1 MICFTRIPLK
11 DFIKKHNPQEPKKE
25 TIENFEKEINNLLEN
40 APKQDDEEFQKNEIN
55 KFLKNTYGYDCNTY
69 KKVDSAIYVDGEVR
83 VLIEVK
89 ALNNRN
95 EFPKNRENP
104 ISKAFCQMVL
114 YFLEEIEKE
123 KNNSL
128 KHTIICNA
136 HEFFLF
142 DCKDLLFLKEDKR
155 IKDFYKKCAKKE
167 GTDSSKPKFYKDLEQ
182 YLQEDFQGELRYT
195 HFNLSNYD
203 PKELPLIY
211 QVLSQEVLLKQRKTL
226 DANTLNKDFY
236 EELLYILGLEE
247 QNDKGKILI
256 KPSRTQNSLSAA
268 LKKKYENLDDEEV
281 MALLIAWNNR
291 ILFLRLLE
299 SLLIS
304 FKHFEKPFLTTE
316 NFKDFN
322 ALNTLFFE
330 VLAKKNSER
339 SLNKEDKILEK
350 IPYLNSSLFDQT
362 PLELKGHEI
371 RLLENKKLELYQN
384 SVLKK
389 HENYQEKKELP
400 LLKYLFEFLR
410 LYKFTT
416 TPKDIKDNTD
426 TSESRLINPS
436 VLGLVFEKLN
446 GYKEGS
452 FYTPSFITSYMC
464 KESITPIVLD
474 KFNAIYQWDCEN
486 LKALREKIDR
496 NFSNEKAKE
505 YLNTLLTLRICD
517 PAVGSGHFLVSAL
530 NEMVLIAYEL
540 GLIASLY
547 RHELRLENDEII
559 IHHAQTGE
567 IFNYKKPHSENDPH
581 HQIQKELFELKK
593 DIIEN
598 CLFGVDINPNSCEI
612 TKLRLWIELLKYS
625 YYIFE
630 KGKNTNNLE
639 TLPNIDI
646 NIKCANSLV
655 SRFALKDKAL
665 LKTEK
670 NKNLEYYIAEY
681 KELVKIYKDPKIL
694 ESLTRPIKDS
704 NAVRKYAKER
714 LYQELAQNP
723 NKDFKKALNDR
734 IEKIK
739 EAFKL
744 TLEPPQK
751 ELKFKKFLKEHL
763 ELYGKSI
770 LEEANDNGLELEAL
784 ALEKKMAHEGLF
796 HDYTPYP
803 KLDKTDKVVG
813 LEHFNRYVLTS
824 YKDLQDENERYANA
838 LEWRF
843 EFPEVLNDEGDFL
856 GFDCI
861 IGNPPYIRQEHI
873 KDLKP
878 LLQKQYQDF
887 YNSTA
892 DIYTYFFA
900 LAYHLLKEKGFNA
913 FITSNKYARAKYGA
927 KLRELL
933 LKKTTLVSYME
944 LNALKVFESAAVDT
958 SIMSFIKQ
966 TPPKESDFEYYEP
979 TPNDKDDLKSTPH
992 LPMKQNALSTE
1003 SFIFANATLLD
1014 LRDKIESVGTPLKD
1028 WDIQINYGIKTG
1040 ANEAF
1045 IIPTEKREEI
1055 LKNCD
1060 DAQKDERGMSER
1072 ERTKELI
1079 KPILRGKDIKRYS
1092 YEWADLWVIIAKF
1105 GSHEFLEVEYPT
1117 IYNHLLQYKDQLEQ
1131 RGQCRYS
1138 RGPQN
1143 SNKPYPGQHHW
1154 LELDNNPKDSY
1165 LQDFEKEKIVYGEI
1179 VQEPRFY
1186 LDNGE
1191 CELGV
1196 FYAEATSFILTGEHL
1211 RYLLGMLHSKLITFA
1226 FKTFYAGGG
1235 LGESGYRYKK
1245 AFIERLPIPQ
1255 ITEKNQE
1262 LADKITD
1269 GAKQILALKAKDPKA
1284 NTQGLEKEIDALV
1297 YQLYH
1302 LTDEEIKTIENGQ

>member
-1 MICFTRIPLK
+1 MMSFTRILLK
-11 DFIKKHNPQEPKKE
+11 DFIKKYNPPTPTKE
-25 TIENFEKEINNLLEN
+25 TIEKFEKEINSLLEN
-40 APKQDDEEFQKNEIN
+40 APRQDDEEFQKNEIN
-55 KFLKNTYGYDCNTY
+55 SFLKNAYGYRCNTH
-69 KKVDSAIYVDGEVR
+69 KKVDSAIYVDEEVQ

-89 ALNNRN
+89 ALDKKT

-104 ISKAFCQMVL
+104 LSKAFCQMVL
-114 YFLEEIEKE
+114 YFLEEREKE

-142 DCKDLLFLKEDKR
+142 DCKDLLFLNEDKR
-155 IKDFYKKCAKKE
+155 IKKFYKNYAQKE
-167 GTDSSKPKFYKDLEQ
+167 GTDSSKPRFYEDLEQ
-182 YLQEDFQGELRYT
+182 YLQKDFQGELRYT
-195 HFNLSNYD
+195 YFNLND
-203 PKELPLIY
+203 DFKELPLIY
-211 QVLSQEVLLKQRKTL
+211 QVLSQEVLLKQKKTL

-247 QNDKGKILI
+247 KNEKGKTLI
-256 KPSRTQNSLSAA
+256 KPSRTQNSLSDA
-268 LKKKYENLDDEEV
+268 LKKQYKDLDDEEV

-304 FKHFEKPFLTTE
+304 FNHFEKPFLTTE
-316 NFKDFN
+316 NFEDFN
-322 ALNTLFFE
+322 DLNTLFFE

-362 PLELKGHEI
+362 LLESEGHEI
-371 RLLENKKLELYQN
+371 KLLENKKLELYQN
-384 SVLKK
+384 SVIKK
-389 HENYQEKKELP
+389 HEEYQEQKDLP

-410 LYKFTT
+410 VYDFTT
-416 TPKDIKDNTD
+416 TPKDIKDNQNN
-426 TSESRLINPS
+426 SESRLINPS

-474 KFNAIYQWDCEN
+474 KFNQTYNIECEN
-486 LKALREKIDR
+486 LTELKNYFKDNYSYKEDKR
-496 NFSNEKAKE
+496 KE

-530 NEMVLIAYEL
+530 NEMVLIAYKL

-547 RHELRLENDEII
+547 RHELKLENDEII
-559 IHHAQTGE
+559 IHTPKNE
-567 IFNYKKPHSENDPH
+567 VFTYTIPHSENDPH

-593 DIIEN
+593 SIIEN

-630 KGKNTNNLE
+630 EGKNTNNLE

-646 NIKCANSLV
+646 NIKCANSLI
-655 SRFALKDKAL
+655 SRFNLNDDLKKIPNI
-665 LKTEK
+665 KK
-670 NKNLEYYIAEY
+670 KIQGY
-681 KELVKIYKDPKIL
+681 KDLVAQYKDPNPLYPLNKQDLINKIQDL
-694 ESLTRPIKDS
+694 KNTFSLTLKDPKTK
-704 NAVRKYAKER
+704 A
-714 LYQELAQNP
+714 ELE
-723 NKDFKKALNDR
+723 KA
-734 IEKIK
+734 IEKHITNYNDFALDDK
-739 EAFKL
+739 SLLTGLNYFIPSLFGTPKLSPKEEEEAFAS
-744 TLEPPQK
+744 
-751 ELKFKKFLKEHL
+751 
-763 ELYGKSI
+763 YGRI
-770 LEEANDNGLELEAL
+770 RAL
-784 ALEKKMAHEGLF
+784 RK
-796 HDYTPYP
+796 
-803 KLDKTDKVVG
+803 KLDDALSG
-813 LEHFNRYVLTS
+813 GEYH
-824 YKDLQDENERYANA
+824 NA
-838 LEWRF
+838 FEWRF
-843 EFPEVLNDEGDFL
+843 EFPEVLDDEGNFL

-887 YNSTA
+887 YNSSS

-900 LAYHLLKEKGFNA
+900 LAFNLLKEKGFNA

-944 LNALKVFESAAVDT
+944 LNALKVFESATVDT
-958 SIMSFIKQ
+958 SIIHFIKQ
-966 TPPKESDFEYYEP
+966 PPLKESVFKYYEP
-979 TPNDKDDLKSTPH
+979 TENDKENLKSTPS
-992 LPMKQNALSTE
+992 LLMKQNALQTE
-1003 SFIFANATLLD
+1003 SFIFANTTLLD
-1014 LRDKIESVGTPLKD
+1014 LRDKMENIGTPLKD
-1028 WDIQINYGIKTG
+1028 WGIQIYRGILTG
-1040 ANEAF
+1040 CNEAF
-1045 IIPTEKREEI
+1045 IIPTEKRDEI

-1092 YEWADLWVIIAKF
+1092 YEWADLWVINTHNGYTSAPKSKIPPIDIEKYPAIKAHLD
-1105 GSHEFLEVEYPT
+1105 SHHDAITTRSDQGDTPYNLRNCAYLE
-1117 IYNHLLQYKDQLEQ
+1117 
-1131 RGQCRYS
+1131 
-1138 RGPQN
+1138 
-1143 SNKPYPGQHHW
+1143 
-1154 LELDNNPKDSY
+1154 
-1165 LQDFEKEKIVYGEI
+1165 DFEKEKIVYGEI

-1191 CELGV
+1191 CELGG

-1255 ITEKNQE
+1255 ITPKNQE
-1262 LADKITD
+1262 LAHKITD
-1269 GAKQILALKAKDPKA
+1269 CVEQILQAKAKDPKA
-1284 NTQGLEKEIDALV
+1284 NTQELEKEIDALV
-1297 YQLYH
+1297 YQLYN
-1302 LTDEEIKTIENGQ
+1302 LTDEEIKTIEDGQ

>member
-55 KFLKNTYGYDCNTY
+55 KFLKNAYGYDCNTK
-69 KKVDSAIYVDGEVR
+69 KKVDSAIYVDGEVQ

-89 ALNNRN
+89 ALNKKT
-95 EFPKNRENP
+95 EFPKDKENLL
-104 ISKAFCQMVL
+104 SKAFCQMVF
-114 YFLEEIEKE
+114 YFLEEREKE

-142 DCKDLLFLKEDKR
+142 DCKDLLFLNEDKR
-155 IKDFYKKCAKKE
+155 IKKFYKNYAKKE

-182 YLQEDFQGELRYT
+182 YLKEDFQGKLRYT
-195 HFNLSNYD
+195 YFNLND
-203 PKELPLIY
+203 DFKELPLIY
-211 QVLSQEVLLKQRKTL
+211 QVLSQEVLLKQKKTL

-256 KPSRTQNSLSAA
+256 KPSRTENSLSDA
-268 LKKKYENLDDEEV
+268 LKKKYKNLNDEEV

-304 FKHFEKPFLTTE
+304 FKHFENENHFLTTE
-316 NFKDFN
+316 NFNDFN

-330 VLAKKNSER
+330 VLAKKNNERLSEI
-339 SLNKEDKILEK
+339 KEDKILEK
-350 IPYLNSSLFDQT
+350 IPYLNSSLFDKT

-371 RLLENKKLELYQN
+371 KLLDNKKLEIYKN

-389 HENYQEKKELP
+389 HKEDYQKEKALP
-400 LLKYLFEFLR
+400 LLKYLFTFLR
-410 LYKFTT
+410 VYDFTT
-416 TPKDIKDNTD
+416 TPKDIKDNQNK
-426 TSESRLINPS
+426 SESRLINPS

-496 NFSNEKAKE
+496 NFSNEKTKE
-505 YLNTLLTLRICD
+505 YLNTLLTLRVCD

-530 NEMVLIAYEL
+530 NEMVWIAYKL

-559 IHHAQTGE
+559 IHTPE
-567 IFNYKKPHSENDPH
+567 DKVFKYTIPHSENDPH
-581 HQIQKELFELKK
+581 HHIQKELFELKK

-630 KGKNTNNLE
+630 EGKNTNALE

-646 NIKCANSLV
+646 NIKCANSLI

-843 EFPEVLNDEGDFL
+843 EFPEVLDDEGNFL

-861 IGNPPYIRQEHI
+861 IGNPPYI
-873 KDLKP
+873 D
-878 LLQKQYQDF
+878 
-887 YNSTA
+887 
-892 DIYTYFFA
+892 
-900 LAYHLLKEKGFNA
+900 
-913 FITSNKYARAKYGA
+913 
-927 KLRELL
+927 
-933 LKKTTLVSYME
+933 
-944 LNALKVFESAAVDT
+944 
-958 SIMSFIKQ
+958 
-966 TPPKESDFEYYEP
+966 
-979 TPNDKDDLKSTPH
+979 
-992 LPMKQNALSTE
+992 
-1003 SFIFANATLLD
+1003 
-1014 LRDKIESVGTPLKD
+1014 
-1028 WDIQINYGIKTG
+1028 
-1040 ANEAF
+1040 
-1045 IIPTEKREEI
+1045 
-1055 LKNCD
+1055 
-1060 DAQKDERGMSER
+1060 
-1072 ERTKELI
+1072 
-1079 KPILRGKDIKRYS
+1079 
-1092 YEWADLWVIIAKF
+1092 
-1105 GSHEFLEVEYPT
+1105 
-1117 IYNHLLQYKDQLEQ
+1117 
-1131 RGQCRYS
+1131 
-1138 RGPQN
+1138 
-1143 SNKPYPGQHHW
+1143 
-1154 LELDNNPKDSY
+1154 
-1165 LQDFEKEKIVYGEI
+1165 
-1179 VQEPRFY
+1179 
-1186 LDNGE
+1186 
-1191 CELGV
+1191 
-1196 FYAEATSFILTGEHL
+1196 
-1211 RYLLGMLHSKLITFA
+1211 
-1226 FKTFYAGGG
+1226 
-1235 LGESGYRYKK
+1235 YR
-1245 AFIERLPIPQ
+1245 L
-1255 ITEKNQE
+1255 
-1262 LADKITD
+1262 
-1269 GAKQILALKAKDPKA
+1269 
-1284 NTQGLEKEIDALV
+1284 
-1297 YQLYH
+1297 
-1302 LTDEEIKTIENGQ
+1302 

>member
-1 MICFTRIPLK
+1 MIRFAHISLK

-25 TIENFEKEINNLLEN
+25 TIENFEKEINSLLEN
-40 APKQDDEEFQKNEIN
+40 AKRQDGEEFQKNEIN
-55 KFLKNTYGYDCNTY
+55 SFLKNTYGYKCNTY
-69 KKVDSAIYVDGEVR
+69 EKVDSAIYVDGKAL

-104 ISKAFCQMVL
+104 LSKAFCQMVF
-114 YFLEEIEKE
+114 YFLDAIKN
-123 KNNSL
+123 NNSL
-128 KHTIICNA
+128 KHAIICNA

-142 DCKDLLFLKEDKR
+142 DCKDFCALFQNDKEIKKLHKNCTKNKGTDTATKRFYSDLEEYLK
-155 IKDFYKKCAKKE
+155 KDFK
-167 GTDSSKPKFYKDLEQ
+167 
-182 YLQEDFQGELRYT
+182 GELRYT
-195 HFNLSNYD
+195 HFNLSSYD

-211 QVLSQEVLLKQRKTL
+211 QVLSHEVLLKQKKTL

-256 KPSRTQNSLSAA
+256 KQSRTKNSLSDA
-268 LKKKYENLDDEEV
+268 LKEQYTDLDDEEV

-304 FKHFEKPFLTTE
+304 FNHFDEKPFLTTD
-316 NFKDFN
+316 NFKTFN
-322 ALNTLFFE
+322 DLNTLFFE
-330 VLAKKNSER
+330 VLAKKNNER
-339 SLNKEDKILEK
+339 FKEIKEDKILGK
-350 IPYLNSSLFDQT
+350 IPYLNSSLFDKT

-371 RLLENKKLELYQN
+371 RLLKNESLEIYPK
-384 SVLKK
+384 SILKK
-389 HENYQEKKELP
+389 DKDYQEKDFS
-400 LLKYLFEFLR
+400 LLEYLFTFLHA
-410 LYKFTT
+410 YDFTT
-416 TPKDIKDNTD
+416 TPKDIKDNKN
-426 TSESRLINPS
+426 TSESGLINPS

-464 KESITPIVLD
+464 SESITPIVLD
-474 KFNAIYQWDCEN
+474 KFNQKYNIECED
-486 LKALREKIDR
+486 LKELKNYLKNSYKEDKR
-496 NFSNEKAKE
+496 KE
-505 YLNTLLTLRICD
+505 YLQVLLALRICD

-530 NEMVLIAYEL
+530 NEMVRIAYEL
-540 GLIASLY
+540 GLITSLPLGATL
-547 RHELRLENDEII
+547 ELENDEILI
-559 IHHAQTGE
+559 KISNKPFIYKHPSSEKEQSHH
-567 IFNYKKPHSENDPH
+567 
-581 HQIQKELFELKK
+581 IQKELFELKK
-593 DIIEN
+593 SIIEN

-630 KGKNTNNLE
+630 NGKNTNALE

-646 NIKCANSLV
+646 NIKCANSLI
-655 SRFALKDKAL
+655 SRFNLNDDLKKIPNI
-665 LKTEK
+665 KQK
-670 NKNLEYYIAEY
+670 IQEY
-681 KELVKIYKDPKIL
+681 KDLVAQYKDPNPLYPLNKADLINKIQDLKNTFSITLKDPKTKAEL
-694 ESLTRPIKDS
+694 E
-704 NAVRKYAKER
+704 
-714 LYQELAQNP
+714 
-723 NKDFKKALNDR
+723 KA
-734 IEKIK
+734 IEKHIK
-739 EAFKL
+739 KYNFFALDDKSLLDGLDYFIPSLFSTLKLSPKEEEEAF
-744 TLEPPQK
+744 TS
-751 ELKFKKFLKEHL
+751 
-763 ELYGKSI
+763 YGRI
-770 LEEANDNGLELEAL
+770 RAL
-784 ALEKKMAHEGLF
+784 RK
-796 HDYTPYP
+796 
-803 KLDKTDKVVG
+803 KLDDALSG
-813 LEHFNRYVLTS
+813 REY
-824 YKDLQDENERYANA
+824 QNA
-838 LEWRF
+838 FEWRF
-843 EFPEVLNDEGDFL
+843 EFPEVLDDEGDFL

-861 IGNPPYIRQEHI
+861 IGNPPYIRQEQI

-900 LAYHLLKEKGFNA
+900 LSYHLLKEKGFNA

-927 KLRELL
+927 KLREWL
-933 LKKTTLVSYME
+933 LKKTTIVSYME

-966 TPPKESDFEYYEP
+966 TPPKESEFKYYEP
-979 TPNDKDDLKSTPH
+979 TPDDKSDLKSARS

-1014 LRDKIESVGTPLKD
+1014 LRDKMESVGTPLKD
-1028 WDIQINYGIKTG
+1028 WDIQIYRGILTG

-1045 IIPTEKREEI
+1045 IITTEKREEI
-1055 LKNCD
+1055 LNACKT
-1060 DAQKDERGMSER
+1060 QEERKHTEA
-1072 ERTKELI
+1072 LI

-1092 YEWADLWVIIAKF
+1092 YEWAHLWVINTHNGYTSNLKFKIPPIDIEKYPATKAHLNSHYDTIATRSDQ
-1105 GSHEFLEVEYPT
+1105 GDTPYHLRNCAYLE
-1117 IYNHLLQYKDQLEQ
+1117 
-1131 RGQCRYS
+1131 
-1138 RGPQN
+1138 
-1143 SNKPYPGQHHW
+1143 
-1154 LELDNNPKDSY
+1154 
-1165 LQDFEKEKIVYGEI
+1165 DFEKEKIVYGEI

-1191 CELGV
+1191 CELGY

-1245 AFIERLPIPQ
+1245 AFIERLPIPK

-1269 GAKQILALKAKDPKA
+1269 GAKAILEAKEKDPKA
-1284 NTQGLEKEIDALV
+1284 NTQKLEKEIDALV
-1297 YQLYH
+1297 Y
-1302 LTDEEIKTIENGQ
+1302 

>member
-1 MICFTRIPLK
+1 MINFTRIPLK

-25 TIENFEKEINNLLEN
+25 TIENFEKEINSLLEN
-40 APKQDDEEFQKNEIN
+40 APRQDDEEFQKNEIN
-55 KFLKNTYGYDCNTY
+55 KFLKNTYGYDCNTN
-69 KKVDSAIYVDGEVR
+69 KKVDSAIYVDKEVW

-95 EFPKNRENP
+95 EFPKDRENP
-104 ISKAFCQMVL
+104 LSKAFCQMVL
-114 YFLEEIEKE
+114 YFLEETEKE

-128 KHTIICNA
+128 KHAIICNA

-142 DCKDLLFLKEDKR
+142 DCKDLLLFQNDKR
-155 IKDFYKKCAKKE
+155 INKFYKNWANNE
-167 GTDSSKPKFYKDLEQ
+167 GTDPSTKRFYSDLEE
-182 YLQEDFQGELRYT
+182 YLKKDFKGELRYT
-195 HFNLSNYD
+195 HFNLSSYD

-211 QVLSQEVLLKQRKTL
+211 QVLSHEVLLKQRKTL

-247 QNDKGKILI
+247 QNEKGKTLI
-256 KPSRTQNSLSAA
+256 KPSRTKNSLSGA
-268 LKKKYENLDDEEV
+268 LKEQYTDLDDEEV

-316 NFKDFN
+316 NFTNFD

-330 VLAKKNSER
+330 VLAKKNNER
-339 SLNKEDKILEK
+339 LKEIKEDKILGK
-350 IPYLNSSLFDQT
+350 IPYLNSSLFDKT

-371 RLLENKKLELYQN
+371 KLLDNYPLEIYPKSDLKKNEKYKNKKD
-384 SVLKK
+384 
-389 HENYQEKKELP
+389 LP
-400 LLKYLFEFLR
+400 LLEYLFEFLHA
-410 LYKFTT
+410 YKFTT
-416 TPKDIKDNTD
+416 TPKDIKDRID

-464 KESITPIVLD
+464 SESITPIVLD
-474 KFNAIYQWDCEN
+474 KFNQTYKIECDN
-486 LKALREKIDR
+486 LKELKNYLKSYKENKR
-496 NFSNEKAKE
+496 KE
-505 YLNTLLTLRICD
+505 YLQLLLTLRVCD

-530 NEMVLIAYEL
+530 NEMVRIAYEL
-540 GLIASLY
+540 GLITSLY
-547 RHELRLENDEII
+547 RHSLRLENDEII
-559 IHHAQTGE
+559 IQHTQTGE

-581 HQIQKELFELKK
+581 HHIQKELFELKK
-593 DIIEN
+593 SIIEN

-630 KGKNTNNLE
+630 EGKNTNALE

-646 NIKCANSLV
+646 NIKCGNSLI

-665 LKTEK
+665 LKTKK
-670 NKNLEYYIAEY
+670 NQNLEYSIAEY

-694 ESLTRPIKDS
+694 ETLTHPIKDS

-714 LYQELAQNP
+714 LYQELKQNP

-739 EAFKL
+739 KAFKL
-744 TLEPPQK
+744 TLDPPPK

-770 LEEANDNGLELEAL
+770 LEEANYNGLELEAL
-784 ALEKKMAHEGLF
+784 ALEKQMASEKLF
-796 HDYTPYP
+796 HDYRPYP

-813 LEHFNRYVLTS
+813 LEHFNLYVLTS

-843 EFPEVLNDEGDFL
+843 EFPEVLDDEGDFL

-861 IGNPPYIRQEHI
+861 IGNPPYIRQEQI
-873 KDLKP
+873 KDIKP
-878 LLQKQYQDF
+878 LLQKQYQNF

-900 LAYHLLKEKGFNA
+900 LSYHLLKEKGFNA
-913 FITSNKYARAKYGA
+913 FITSNKYVRAKYGA

-958 SIMSFIKQ
+958 SIMNFIKQ
-966 TPPKESDFEYYEP
+966 TPPKESDFKYYEP
-979 TPNDKDDLKSTPH
+979 TPDDKNDLKSART
-992 LPMKQNALSTE
+992 LSMKQNALSTE
-1003 SFIFANATLLD
+1003 SFIFADATLLD
-1014 LRDKIESVGTPLKD
+1014 LRDKMESIGTPLKD

-1045 IIPTEKREEI
+1045 IIPTEKRDAI
-1055 LKNCD
+1055 LNACKN
-1060 DAQKDERGMSER
+1060 QEER
-1072 ERTKELI
+1072 ERTEALI

-1092 YEWADLWVIIAKF
+1092 YEWAHLWVINTHNGYTSNLKSKIPPIDIEKYPATKAHLDSHYDTIATRSDQ
-1105 GSHEFLEVEYPT
+1105 GDTPYHLRNCAYLE
-1117 IYNHLLQYKDQLEQ
+1117 
-1131 RGQCRYS
+1131 
-1138 RGPQN
+1138 
-1143 SNKPYPGQHHW
+1143 
-1154 LELDNNPKDSY
+1154 
-1165 LQDFEKEKIVYGEI
+1165 DFEKEKIVYPETSQGAYFIYENSGIFLEKTAFMI
-1179 VQEPRFY
+1179 VSDAY
-1186 LDNGE
+1186 NLK
-1191 CELGV
+1191 L
-1196 FYAEATSFILTGEHL
+1196 LTA
-1211 RYLLGMLHSKLITFA
+1211 LLNSKLITFY
-1226 FKTFYAGGG
+1226 FKNFCGGCI
-1235 LGESGYRYKK
+1235 LGKSGYQYNKHALEK
-1245 AFIERLPIPQ
+1245 IPIPK
-1255 ITEKNQE
+1255 ITQQNQK
-1262 LADKITD
+1262 LAHKITD
-1269 GAKQILALKAKDPKA
+1269 GAKAILEAKEKDPKA
-1284 NTQGLEKEIDALV
+1284 NTQKLEKEIDALV

-1302 LTDEEIKTIENGQ
+1302 LTDEEIKIIEEGQEIKSD

>member
-1 MICFTRIPLK
+1 MMSFTRIPLK
-11 DFIKKHNPQEPKKE
+11 DFIKKYNPQTPTKE
-25 TIENFEKEINNLLEN
+25 TIEDFEKEINSLLEN
-40 APKQDDEEFQKNEIN
+40 AKRKDDEEFQKNEIN
-55 KFLKNTYGYDCNTY
+55 KFLKNTYNHDCNTN

-95 EFPKNRENP
+95 EFPKDRENP
-104 ISKAFCQMVL
+104 LSKAFCQMVF
-114 YFLEEIEKE
+114 YFLKEIEN
-123 KNNSL
+123 NNSL
-128 KHTIICNA
+128 KHAIICNA

-142 DCKDLLFLKEDKR
+142 DCKDLINLFKNHKR
-155 IKDFYKKCAKKE
+155 ITKLHEDCTKKE
-167 GTDSSKPKFYKDLEQ
+167 GTDPSTKRFYSDLEE
-182 YLQEDFQGELRYT
+182 YLKKDFEGELRYT

-211 QVLSQEVLLKQRKTL
+211 QVLSHEVLLKQNKTL

-247 QNDKGKILI
+247 QNEKGKILI
-256 KPSRTQNSLSAA
+256 KQSRTKNSLSAA
-268 LKKKYENLDDEEV
+268 LKEQYNNLDDEEV

-304 FKHFEKPFLTTE
+304 FEHFNKKSFLTTE

-350 IPYLNSSLFDQT
+350 IPYLNSSLFDKT
-362 PLELKGHEI
+362 PLELKGYEI
-371 RLLENKKLELYQN
+371 KLLDNKKLEIYKN

-389 HENYQEKKELP
+389 HNPQQKPLP
-400 LLKYLFEFLR
+400 LLEYFFAFLR
-410 LYKFTT
+410 VYDFTT
-416 TPKDIKDNTD
+416 TPKDIKDNQNN
-426 TSESRLINPS
+426 SESCLINPS

-474 KFNAIYQWDCEN
+474 KFNATYQWDCKN
-486 LKALREKIDR
+486 LKALRGKIDR

-505 YLNTLLTLRICD
+505 YLQLLLTLRICD

-530 NEMVLIAYEL
+530 NEMVLIAYKL

-559 IHHAQTGE
+559 IHTPE
-567 IFNYKKPHSENDPH
+567 DKVFNYTIPHSENDPH

-593 DIIEN
+593 SIIEN

-630 KGKNTNNLE
+630 NSKNTNALE

-646 NIKCANSLV
+646 NIKCANSLI
-655 SRFALKDKAL
+655 SRFNLNDDLKKIPNI
-665 LKTEK
+665 KK
-670 NKNLEYYIAEY
+670 KIQEY
-681 KELVKIYKDPKIL
+681 KDLVAQYKDPNPLYPLNKQDLINKIQDL
-694 ESLTRPIKDS
+694 KNTFSLTLKDPKTK
-704 NAVRKYAKER
+704 A
-714 LYQELAQNP
+714 ELE
-723 NKDFKKALNDR
+723 KA
-734 IEKIK
+734 IEKHIK
-739 EAFKL
+739 KYNFFALDDKSLLDGLDYFIPSLFGTPKLSPKEEEEAFAS
-744 TLEPPQK
+744 
-751 ELKFKKFLKEHL
+751 
-763 ELYGKSI
+763 YGRI
-770 LEEANDNGLELEAL
+770 RAL
-784 ALEKKMAHEGLF
+784 RK
-796 HDYTPYP
+796 
-803 KLDKTDKVVG
+803 KLDDALSG
-813 LEHFNRYVLTS
+813 GEYH
-824 YKDLQDENERYANA
+824 NA
-838 LEWRF
+838 FEWRF
-843 EFPEVLNDEGDFL
+843 EFPEVLDDEGDFL

-878 LLQKQYQDF
+878 LLEKQYQDF

-900 LAYHLLKEKGFNA
+900 LAYHLLREKGFSA

-927 KLRELL
+927 KLREWL
-933 LKKTTLVSYME
+933 LKKTTIASYME

-958 SIMSFIKQ
+958 SIMNFIKQ
-966 TPPKESDFEYYEP
+966 TPPKESDFKYYEP
-979 TPNDKDDLKSTPH
+979 TPNDKDDLESTPY
-992 LPMKQNALSTE
+992 LSMKQNALSTE

-1014 LRDKIESVGTPLKD
+1014 LRDKIESIGTPLKD

-1045 IIPTEKREEI
+1045 IIPTEKRDAI

-1060 DAQKDERGMSER
+1060 DVQKDEKGMSER

-1092 YEWADLWVIIAKF
+1092 YEWADLWVIFIPWHF
-1105 GSHEFLEVEYPT
+1105 PNTGSPKSMEKNEQDFSIHYPI
-1117 IYNHLLQYKDQLEQ
+1117 IYAHLLSHKDKLLKRNKDETGKRYEWYCLQ
-1131 RGQCRYS
+1131 RWAA
-1138 RGPQN
+1138 N
-1143 SNKPYPGQHHW
+1143 
-1154 LELDNNPKDSY
+1154 Y
-1165 LQDFEKEKIVYGEI
+1165 LQEFEKEKIVYGEI

-1191 CELGV
+1191 CELGY

-1211 RYLLGMLHSKLITFA
+1211 HYLLGMLHSKLITFA

-1255 ITEKNQE
+1255 ITPKNQE
-1262 LADKITD
+1262 LARKITD
-1269 GAKQILALKAKDPKA
+1269 YAERILKSKEKDPKA
-1284 NTQGLEKEIDALV
+1284 NTQRLEKEIDALV
-1297 YQLYH
+1297 YQLYN
-1302 LTDEEIKTIENGQ
+1302 LTDEEIKIIEDGQ

>member
-1 MICFTRIPLK
+1 MDYKKIDLSNTNYPNKEQLK
-11 DFIKKHNPQEPKKE
+11 AFETAFNAFLETNPQENENHQNDAFNDLLKGVFKYKVKPTKKIDSAILNDNDKVEVIIEFKALKNPNEFIKKGDLNVKAFHESLFYYLIERKNGNNNLKHLILATIKELYIIDANEFEVFNKDKEIENAFKNCHDRKGNDTRTEAFYDVCQKRLNELDRSLKYHHISLKKE
-25 TIENFEKEINNLLEN
+25 NL
-40 APKQDDEEFQKNEIN
+40 A
-55 KFLKNTYGYDCNTY
+55 
-69 KKVDSAIYVDGEVR
+69 
-83 VLIEVK
+83 
-89 ALNNRN
+89 
-95 EFPKNRENP
+95 
-104 ISKAFCQMVL
+104 
-114 YFLEEIEKE
+114 
-123 KNNSL
+123 
-128 KHTIICNA
+128 
-136 HEFFLF
+136 
-142 DCKDLLFLKEDKR
+142 
-155 IKDFYKKCAKKE
+155 
-167 GTDSSKPKFYKDLEQ
+167 
-182 YLQEDFQGELRYT
+182 
-195 HFNLSNYD
+195 
-203 PKELPLIY
+203 LIY
-211 QVLSQEVLLKQRKTL
+211 QALSPNFLLKIPKYS

-256 KPSRTQNSLSAA
+256 KPSRTQNSLSDA
-268 LKKKYENLDDEEV
+268 LKEQYKNLDDEEV

-304 FKHFEKPFLTTE
+304 FEHFEKEKPFLTIE
-316 NFKDFN
+316 NFENFN

-330 VLAKKNSER
+330 VLAKKNNER
-339 SLNKEDKILEK
+339 LPEIKEDKILQK
-350 IPYLNSSLFDQT
+350 IPYLNSSLFDKT
-362 PLELKGHEI
+362 PLELKGCEI
-371 RLLENKKLELYQN
+371 KLLDNKKLEIYKN

-389 HENYQEKKELP
+389 HEEYQKQKDLP

-410 LYKFTT
+410 VYDFTT

-464 KESITPIVLD
+464 KESITPIVRD
-474 KFNAIYQWDCEN
+474 KFNQTYKIECEN
-486 LKALREKIDR
+486 LTELKNYLKSYKEDKR
-496 NFSNEKAKE
+496 KE
-505 YLNTLLTLRICD
+505 YLQLLLTLRVCD

-547 RHELRLENDEII
+547 RHSLTLENDEII
-559 IHHAQTGE
+559 IHTPE
-567 IFNYKKPHSENDPH
+567 DKVFNYTIPHSENDPH
-581 HQIQKELFELKK
+581 HHIQKELFELKK

-630 KGKNTNNLE
+630 KGKNTNALE

-646 NIKCANSLV
+646 NIKCANSLI
-655 SRFALKDKAL
+655 SRFNLNDDLKKIPNI
-665 LKTEK
+665 KQK
-670 NKNLEYYIAEY
+670 IQEY
-681 KELVKIYKDPKIL
+681 KDLVAQYKDPNPLYPLNKADLINKIQDL
-694 ESLTRPIKDS
+694 KNTFSLTLKDPKTK
-704 NAVRKYAKER
+704 A
-714 LYQELAQNP
+714 ELE
-723 NKDFKKALNDR
+723 KA
-734 IEKIK
+734 IEKHIK
-739 EAFKL
+739 KYNFFALDDKSLLDGLNYFIPSLFGTLKLSPKEEEEAFAS
-744 TLEPPQK
+744 
-751 ELKFKKFLKEHL
+751 
-763 ELYGKSI
+763 YGRI
-770 LEEANDNGLELEAL
+770 RAL
-784 ALEKKMAHEGLF
+784 RK
-796 HDYTPYP
+796 
-803 KLDKTDKVVG
+803 KLDDALSG
-813 LEHFNRYVLTS
+813 REY
-824 YKDLQDENERYANA
+824 QNA
-838 LEWRF
+838 FEWRF
-843 EFPEVLNDEGDFL
+843 EFPEVLDDEGDFL

-878 LLQKQYQDF
+878 LLEKQYPDF

-900 LAYHLLKEKGFNA
+900 LSYHLLKEKGFNA

-927 KLRELL
+927 KLRGLL
-933 LKKTTLVSYME
+933 LKKTTIVSYME
-944 LNALKVFESAAVDT
+944 LNALKVFESATVDT

-966 TPPKESDFEYYEP
+966 EPPKESRFNYCKH
-979 TPNDKDDLKSTPH
+979 TPNDKNDLKSTH
-992 LPMKQNALSTE
+992 SLPMRQNALSTE

-1028 WDIQINYGIKTG
+1028 WDIQIYRGILTG
-1040 ANEAF
+1040 CNEAF
-1045 IIPTEKREEI
+1045 IITTEKREEI
-1055 LKNCD
+1055 LNACKT
-1060 DAQKDERGMSER
+1060 QEER
-1072 ERTKELI
+1072 ERTERLI

-1092 YEWADLWVIIAKF
+1092 YEWASLWVINTHNGYISALKSKIPPIDITKYPATKAHLDAHLDTIATRCDQ
-1105 GSHEFLEVEYPT
+1105 GDTPYNLRNCAYLE
-1117 IYNHLLQYKDQLEQ
+1117 
-1131 RGQCRYS
+1131 
-1138 RGPQN
+1138 
-1143 SNKPYPGQHHW
+1143 
-1154 LELDNNPKDSY
+1154 
-1165 LQDFEKEKIVYGEI
+1165 DFEKEKIVYGEI

-1191 CELGV
+1191 CGLGY

-1255 ITEKNQE
+1255 ITTKNQE
-1262 LADKITD
+1262 LAQKITD
-1269 GAKQILALKAKDPKA
+1269 CAERILKTKEKDPKA
-1284 NTQGLEKEIDALV
+1284 NTQGLEKEIDASV

-1302 LTDEEIKTIENGQ
+1302 LTDEEIKIIENGQ

>member
-1 MICFTRIPLK
+1 MMSFTRIPLK
-11 DFIKKHNPQEPKKE
+11 DFIKKYNPQTPTKE
-25 TIENFEKEINNLLEN
+25 TIEDFEKEINSLLEN
-40 APKQDDEEFQKNEIN
+40 AKRKDDEEFQKNEIN
-55 KFLKNTYGYDCNTY
+55 KFLKNTYNHDCNTN
-69 KKVDSAIYVDGEVR
+69 KKVDSAIYVDGEVQ

-89 ALNNRN
+89 ALNKKT
-95 EFPKNRENP
+95 EFPKDKENP
-104 ISKAFCQMVL
+104 LSKAFCQMVL
-114 YFLEEIEKE
+114 YFLEEREKE

-128 KHTIICNA
+128 KHAIICNA

-142 DCKDLLFLKEDKR
+142 DCRDFCTLFQNDKR
-155 IKDFYKKCAKKE
+155 ITKLHKDCDQKE
-167 GTDSSKPKFYKDLEQ
+167 GTDPSTKRFYSDLEE
-182 YLQEDFQGELRYT
+182 YLKKDFEGELPYT
-195 HFNLSNYD
+195 HFNLSSYD

-211 QVLSQEVLLKQRKTL
+211 QVLSHEVLLKQRKTL

-247 QNDKGKILI
+247 QNEKGKILI
-256 KPSRTQNSLSAA
+256 KQSRTENSLSDA
-268 LKKKYENLDDEEV
+268 LKYQYKNLDDEEV

-299 SLLIS
+299 SLLNS
-304 FKHFEKPFLTTE
+304 FKHFEYKDRFLTIE

-339 SLNKEDKILEK
+339 SLNKENKILEK
-350 IPYLNSSLFDQT
+350 IPYLNSSLFDKT

-371 RLLENKKLELYQN
+371 KWLDNKSLEIYPK

-389 HENYQEKKELP
+389 YKDYQNKKDLP
-400 LLKYLFEFLR
+400 LLKYLFAFLR
-410 LYKFTT
+410 VYDFTT
-416 TPKDIKDNTD
+416 TPKDIKDNQNN
-426 TSESRLINPS
+426 SESVLINPS

-464 KESITPIVLD
+464 KESIKPIVLD
-474 KFNAIYQWDCEN
+474 KFNATYQWDCKN

-505 YLNTLLTLRICD
+505 YLQLLLTLRVCD

-559 IHHAQTGE
+559 IHYTPTGE
-567 IFNYKKPHSENDPH
+567 IFNYKKPDSENDPH
-581 HQIQKELFELKK
+581 HHIQKELFNLKK

-646 NIKCANSLV
+646 NIKCANSLIFNFPLN
-655 SRFALKDKAL
+655 SKLTIGQTLEFS
-665 LKTEK
+665 
-670 NKNLEYYIAEY
+670 KNLKAEIKEY
-681 KELVKIYKDPKIL
+681 KNSVMLYKEGLGEKTKIL
-694 ESLTRPIKDS
+694 QNIAKLKSLIINYFIEQHQAKKHLKESLKAFISEYGDEIFDLSTAFGMEMLKIARLKENNYRFNPTLTKKQPSPIGVEA
-704 NAVRKYAKER
+704 NR
-714 LYQELAQNP
+714 LL
-723 NKDFKKALNDR
+723 
-734 IEKIK
+734 IKIK
-739 EAFKL
+739 ECYE
-744 TLEPPQK
+744 TLEN
-751 ELKFKKFLKEHL
+751 LKNSKAF
-763 ELYGKSI
+763 
-770 LEEANDNGLELEAL
+770 
-784 ALEKKMAHEGLF
+784 
-796 HDYTPYP
+796 
-803 KLDKTDKVVG
+803 
-813 LEHFNRYVLTS
+813 
-824 YKDLQDENERYANA
+824 
-838 LEWRF
+838 EWRF
-843 EFPEVLNDEGDFL
+843 EFPEVLDDEGDFL

-878 LLQKQYQDF
+878 LLQKQYHDF

-900 LAYHLLKEKGFNA
+900 LALNLLKEKGFNA

-933 LKKTTLVSYME
+933 LKKTTIVSYME

-958 SIMSFIKQ
+958 SIISFIKQ
-966 TPPKESDFEYYEP
+966 APLKESDFKYYEP
-979 TPNDKDDLKSTPH
+979 TPNDKDDLKNTPS
-992 LPMKQNALSTE
+992 LLMKQNALSTE
-1003 SFIFANATLLD
+1003 SFIFANTTLLD
-1014 LRDKIESVGTPLKD
+1014 LRDKMENIGTPLKD
-1028 WDIQINYGIKTG
+1028 WGIQINYGIKTG

-1045 IIPTEKREEI
+1045 IIPTEKRDEI

-1060 DAQKDERGMSER
+1060 DVQKDEKGMSER
-1072 ERTKELI
+1072 ERTIELI

-1092 YEWADLWVIIAKF
+1092 YEWAHLWVINTHNGYTSDLKSKIPPIDIEK
-1105 GSHEFLEVEYPT
+1105 YPT
-1117 IYNHLLQYKDQLEQ
+1117 TKAHLDSHYDAIVTRCDQGDTPYNLRNCAYLE
-1131 RGQCRYS
+1131 
-1138 RGPQN
+1138 
-1143 SNKPYPGQHHW
+1143 
-1154 LELDNNPKDSY
+1154 
-1165 LQDFEKEKIVYGEI
+1165 DFEKEKIVYGEI

-1191 CELGV
+1191 CELGY

-1245 AFIERLPIPQ
+1245 AFIERLPIPK

-1262 LADKITD
+1262 LADKIIVLVD
-1269 GAKQILALKAKDPKA
+1269 KILQAKAKDPKA

-1302 LTDEEIKTIENGQ
+1302 LTDEEIKIIEDGQ

>member
-1 MICFTRIPLK
+1 MIKFAHISLK

-55 KFLKNTYGYDCNTY
+55 KFFLKTYGYDCNTS
-69 KKVDSAIYVDGEVR
+69 KKVDSAIYVDGKAW

-89 ALNNRN
+89 ALNKKT

-104 ISKAFCQMVL
+104 LSKAFCQMVL

-142 DCKDLLFLKEDKR
+142 DCKDLLSLKEDKR
-155 IKDFYKKCAKKE
+155 IKKFYKNYAKKE

-182 YLQEDFQGELRYT
+182 YLQEDFKGELPYT
-195 HFNLSNYD
+195 YFNLND
-203 PKELPLIY
+203 DFKELPLIY
-211 QVLSQEVLLKQRKTL
+211 QVLSQEVLLKQKRTL

-247 QNDKGKILI
+247 QNEKGKILI

-268 LKKKYENLDDEEV
+268 LKEKYTNLDDEEV

-304 FKHFEKPFLTTE
+304 FKHFEKPFLTTD

-322 ALNTLFFE
+322 ALNDLFFE

-339 SLNKEDKILEK
+339 LKEIKEDKILQK

-362 PLELKGHEI
+362 PLESKGHEI
-371 RLLENKKLELYQN
+371 KLLENKKLEIYQN

-400 LLKYLFEFLR
+400 LLEYLFEFLR

-474 KFNAIYQWDCEN
+474 KFNQTYKIECDK
-486 LKALREKIDR
+486 LKELKNYLKNSYKEGKR
-496 NFSNEKAKE
+496 KE

-530 NEMVLIAYEL
+530 NEMVLIAYKL
-540 GLIASLY
+540 GLITSLPLDATL
-547 RHELRLENDEII
+547 ELENDEII
-559 IHHAQTGE
+559 IHMPKSEHTPKSE
-567 IFNYKKPHSENDPH
+567 IFNYKKPDKENNL

-630 KGKNTNNLE
+630 KGKNTNALE

-646 NIKCANSLV
+646 NIKCANSLI
-655 SRFALKDKAL
+655 SRFNLNDDLKKIPNI
-665 LKTEK
+665 KQK
-670 NKNLEYYIAEY
+670 IQEY
-681 KELVKIYKDPKIL
+681 KDLVAQYKDPNPLYPLNKQDLINKIQDL
-694 ESLTRPIKDS
+694 KNTFSLTLKDPKTK
-704 NAVRKYAKER
+704 A
-714 LYQELAQNP
+714 ELE
-723 NKDFKKALNDR
+723 KA
-734 IEKIK
+734 IEKHIK
-739 EAFKL
+739 KYNFFALDDKSLLDGLNYFIPSLFGTLKLSPKEEEEAFAS
-744 TLEPPQK
+744 
-751 ELKFKKFLKEHL
+751 
-763 ELYGKSI
+763 YGRI
-770 LEEANDNGLELEAL
+770 RAL
-784 ALEKKMAHEGLF
+784 RK
-796 HDYTPYP
+796 
-803 KLDKTDKVVG
+803 KLDDALSG
-813 LEHFNRYVLTS
+813 REY
-824 YKDLQDENERYANA
+824 QNA
-838 LEWRF
+838 FEWRF
-843 EFPEVLNDEGDFL
+843 EFPEVLDDEGDFL
-856 GFDCI
+856 GFDLI

-887 YNSTA
+887 YNSSS

-900 LAYHLLKEKGFNA
+900 LALNLLKEKGFNA
-913 FITSNKYARAKYGA
+913 FITSNKYARAKYGV

-944 LNALKVFESAAVDT
+944 LNALKVFENATVDT
-958 SIMSFIKQ
+958 SIIHFIKQ
-966 TPPKESDFEYYEP
+966 APPKESDFKYYEP
-979 TPNDKDDLKSTPH
+979 TPNDKDDLESTPY
-992 LPMKQNALSTE
+992 LSMKQNALSTE

-1028 WDIQINYGIKTG
+1028 WDIQIYRGILTG
-1040 ANEAF
+1040 CNEAF
-1045 IIPTEKREEI
+1045 IIPTEKRDAILNACKTQEER
-1055 LKNCD
+1055 K
-1060 DAQKDERGMSER
+1060 
-1072 ERTKELI
+1072 RTETLI

-1092 YEWADLWVIIAKF
+1092 YEWAHLWVINTHNGYTSALKSKIPPIDIEKYPATKAHLDSHYDTIATRSDQ
-1105 GSHEFLEVEYPT
+1105 GDTPYHLRNCAYLE
-1117 IYNHLLQYKDQLEQ
+1117 
-1131 RGQCRYS
+1131 
-1138 RGPQN
+1138 
-1143 SNKPYPGQHHW
+1143 
-1154 LELDNNPKDSY
+1154 
-1165 LQDFEKEKIVYGEI
+1165 DFEKEKIVYGEI

-1191 CELGV
+1191 CELGY

-1269 GAKQILALKAKDPKA
+1269 CAKQILALKEKDPKA
-1284 NTQGLEKEIDALV
+1284 NTQELEKEIDALV
-1297 YQLYH
+1297 YQLYN
-1302 LTDEEIKTIENGQ
+1302 LTDEEIKIIEDGQ

>member
-1 MICFTRIPLK
+1 MIRFAHISLK

-25 TIENFEKEINNLLEN
+25 TIENFEKEINSLLEN
-40 APKQDDEEFQKNEIN
+40 AKGQGYEESQKSKIN
-55 KFLKNTYGYDCNTY
+55 KFLKNTYGYECDIY
-69 KKVDSAIYVDGEVR
+69 GEVDSAIYVDGKAWVF
-83 VLIEVK
+83 IEVK

-104 ISKAFCQMVL
+104 LSKAFCQMVF
-114 YFLEEIEKE
+114 YFLNAIEN
-123 KNNSL
+123 NNSL
-128 KHTIICNA
+128 KHAIICNA

-142 DCKDLLFLKEDKR
+142 DCKDFRALFQNHKR
-155 IKDFYKKCAKKE
+155 ITKLHKDCAKKE
-167 GTDSSKPKFYKDLEQ
+167 GTDPSTKRFYSDLEE
-182 YLQEDFQGELRYT
+182 YLKKDFKGELRYT
-195 HFNLSNYD
+195 YFNLSSYD

-211 QVLSQEVLLKQRKTL
+211 QVLSHEVLLKQKKTL

-247 QNDKGKILI
+247 QNEKGKILI
-256 KPSRTQNSLSAA
+256 KPSRTQNSLSDA
-268 LKKKYENLDDEEV
+268 LKGSYKNLDDEEV

-304 FKHFEKPFLTTE
+304 FKHFEKPFLTIE
-316 NFKDFN
+316 NFENFN
-322 ALNTLFFE
+322 DLNTLFFE

-339 SLNKEDKILEK
+339 LPEIKEDKILEK
-350 IPYLNSSLFDQT
+350 IPYLNSSLFDKT
-362 PLELKGHEI
+362 PLELKGYEI
-371 RLLENKKLELYQN
+371 KLLDNKKLEIYKN

-389 HENYQEKKELP
+389 HEDYQKEKDLP
-400 LLKYLFEFLR
+400 LLKYLFAFLR

-416 TPKDIKDNTD
+416 TPKDIKDNQNK
-426 TSESRLINPS
+426 SESRLINPS

-474 KFNAIYQWDCEN
+474 KFNQKYNIECEN
-486 LKALREKIDR
+486 LTELKNYLKNSYKEDKR
-496 NFSNEKAKE
+496 KE
-505 YLNTLLTLRICD
+505 YLQLLLTLRICD

-547 RHELRLENDEII
+547 RHDLRLENDEII
-559 IHHAQTGE
+559 IHTPE
-567 IFNYKKPHSENDPH
+567 DKVFNYTIPHSENDPH

-646 NIKCANSLV
+646 NIKCANSLI
-655 SRFALKDKAL
+655 SRFNLNDDLKKIPNI
-665 LKTEK
+665 KQK
-670 NKNLEYYIAEY
+670 IQEY
-681 KELVKIYKDPKIL
+681 KDLVAQYKDPNPLFPLNKTDLTNKIQDLKTTFSL
-694 ESLTRPIKDS
+694 ELKDS
-704 NAVRKYAKER
+704 KTKA
-714 LYQELAQNP
+714 ELE
-723 NKDFKKALNDR
+723 KA
-734 IEKIK
+734 IEKHIK
-739 EAFKL
+739 KYNFFALDDKSLLDGLNYFIPSLFGALKLSPKEEEEAFAS
-744 TLEPPQK
+744 
-751 ELKFKKFLKEHL
+751 
-763 ELYGKSI
+763 YGRIRVLRK
-770 LEEANDNGLELEAL
+770 
-784 ALEKKMAHEGLF
+784 
-796 HDYTPYP
+796 
-803 KLDKTDKVVG
+803 KLDDALSG
-813 LEHFNRYVLTS
+813 REY
-824 YKDLQDENERYANA
+824 QNA
-838 LEWRF
+838 FEWRF

-878 LLQKQYQDF
+878 LLEKQYQDF

-933 LKKTTLVSYME
+933 LKKTTIASYME

-958 SIMSFIKQ
+958 SIISFIKQ
-966 TPPKESDFEYYEP
+966 EPPKESRFKYYEP
-979 TPNDKDDLKSTPH
+979 TPNDKENLKNTPS
-992 LPMKQNALSTE
+992 LSMKQNALSTE

-1028 WDIQINYGIKTG
+1028 WGIQINYGIKTG

-1045 IIPTEKREEI
+1045 IIPTEKRDAI
-1055 LKNCD
+1055 LNACKT
-1060 DAQKDERGMSER
+1060 QEER
-1072 ERTKELI
+1072 ERTERLI

-1092 YEWADLWVIIAKF
+1092 YEWADLWVIFIPWHF
-1105 GSHEFLEVEYPT
+1105 PNTGSPKDMEQNEKDFSIHYPI
-1117 IYNHLLQYKDQLEQ
+1117 IYAHLLSHKDELLKRNKDETGKRYEWYCLQ
-1131 RGQCRYS
+1131 R
-1138 RGPQN
+1138 
-1143 SNKPYPGQHHW
+1143 W
-1154 LELDNNPKDSY
+1154 AASY
-1165 LQDFEKEKIVYGEI
+1165 YQDFEKEKIVYGEI

-1245 AFIERLPIPQ
+1245 AFIERLPIPK

-1269 GAKQILALKAKDPKA
+1269 GAEQILALKAKDPKA
-1284 NTQGLEKEIDALV
+1284 NTQELEKEIDALV
-1297 YQLYH
+1297 YQLYN
-1302 LTDEEIKTIENGQ
+1302 LTDEEIKIIENGQ

>member
-1 MICFTRIPLK
+1 MISFTHISLK

-25 TIENFEKEINNLLEN
+25 IIENFEKEINSLLEN
-40 APKQDDEEFQKNEIN
+40 APRQDDEEFQKNEIN
-55 KFLKNTYGYDCNTY
+55 KFFLKTYGYECNTR
-69 KKVDSAIYVDGEVR
+69 KKVDSAIYVDEEVQ

-89 ALNNRN
+89 ALNKKT

-104 ISKAFCQMVL
+104 LSKAFCQMVL
-114 YFLEEIEKE
+114 YFLEEREKE

-128 KHTIICNA
+128 KHAIICNA

-142 DCKDLLFLKEDKR
+142 DCKDLLFLNDDKR
-155 IKDFYKKCAKKE
+155 IKKFYKNCAKKE

-182 YLQEDFQGELRYT
+182 YLQKDFQGKLPYT
-195 HFNLSNYD
+195 YFNLND
-203 PKELPLIY
+203 DFKELPLIY
-211 QVLSQEVLLKQRKTL
+211 QVLSQEVLLKQKKTL

-247 QNDKGKILI
+247 KNEKGKILI
-256 KPSRTQNSLSAA
+256 KPSRTKNSLSDA
-268 LKKKYENLDDEEV
+268 LREKYTDLDDEEV

-304 FKHFEKPFLTTE
+304 FKHFEKPFLTIE

-339 SLNKEDKILEK
+339 LPAIKENKILEK
-350 IPYLNSSLFDQT
+350 IPYLNSSLFDKT
-362 PLELKGHEI
+362 PLESKGHEI
-371 RLLENKKLELYQN
+371 KSLNNYHLEIYPK

-389 HENYQEKKELP
+389 HEEYQEQKDLP
-400 LLKYLFEFLR
+400 LLKYLFEFLCV
-410 LYKFTT
+410 YDFTT
-416 TPKDIKDNTD
+416 TPKDIKDNQNK
-426 TSESRLINPS
+426 SESRLINPS

-464 KESITPIVLD
+464 KESITKKIVLD
-474 KFNAIYQWDCEN
+474 KFNQTYNIECEELTE
-486 LKALREKIDR
+486 LKNYFKNSYKEGKR
-496 NFSNEKAKE
+496 KE

-540 GLIASLY
+540 GLIASLP
-547 RHELRLENDEII
+547 LDATLKLENDEIL
-559 IHHAQTGE
+559 IHMPE
-567 IFNYKKPHSENDPH
+567 DKVFNYTCPTEQNQS
-581 HQIQKELFELKK
+581 HQIQKELFNLKK

-630 KGKNTNNLE
+630 EGKNTNNLE

-646 NIKCANSLV
+646 NIKCGNSLI
-655 SRFALKDKAL
+655 SRFNLNDDLKKIPNI
-665 LKTEK
+665 KQK
-670 NKNLEYYIAEY
+670 IQEY
-681 KELVKIYKDPKIL
+681 KDLVAQYKDSNPLYPLNKQDLINKIQDLKNTFSLTLKDPKTKAEL
-694 ESLTRPIKDS
+694 EKT
-704 NAVRKYAKER
+704 
-714 LYQELAQNP
+714 
-723 NKDFKKALNDR
+723 
-734 IEKIK
+734 IEKHIK
-739 EAFKL
+739 KYNFFALDDKSLLDGLNYFIPSLFGTLKLSPKEEEEAFAS
-744 TLEPPQK
+744 
-751 ELKFKKFLKEHL
+751 
-763 ELYGKSI
+763 YGRI
-770 LEEANDNGLELEAL
+770 RAL
-784 ALEKKMAHEGLF
+784 RK
-796 HDYTPYP
+796 
-803 KLDKTDKVVG
+803 KLDDALSG
-813 LEHFNRYVLTS
+813 GEY
-824 YKDLQDENERYANA
+824 QNA
-838 LEWRF
+838 FEWRF
-843 EFPEVLNDEGDFL
+843 EFPEVLDDEGDFL

-887 YNSTA
+887 YNSSS

-900 LAYHLLKEKGFNA
+900 LALNLLKEKGFSA

-927 KLRELL
+927 NLREWL
-933 LKKTTLVSYME
+933 LKKTTIVSYME
-944 LNALKVFESAAVDT
+944 LNALKVFESATVDT
-958 SIMSFIKQ
+958 SIMNFIKQ
-966 TPPKESDFEYYEP
+966 TPLKESDFNYYEP
-979 TPNDKDDLKSTPH
+979 TPNDKDDLKNTPF
-992 LPMKQNALSTE
+992 LSMKQNALSTE
-1003 SFIFANATLLD
+1003 SFIFADTTLLD
-1014 LRDKIESVGTPLKD
+1014 LRDKIEQSGTPLKD
-1028 WDIQINYGIKTG
+1028 WGIQIYRGILTG
-1040 ANEAF
+1040 CNEAF
-1045 IIPTEKREEI
+1045 IIPTEKRDEI

-1079 KPILRGKDIKRYS
+1079 KPILRGKDIKRYR
-1092 YEWADLWVIIAKF
+1092 YEWAGEWLIFIPWHF
-1105 GSHEFLEVEYPT
+1105 PNTGS
-1117 IYNHLLQYKDQLEQ
+1117 
-1131 RGQCRYS
+1131 
-1138 RGPQN
+1138 
-1143 SNKPYPGQHHW
+1143 
-1154 LELDNNPKDSY
+1154 PKDMEKNEQDFSTHYPIIYAHLFSHKDELLKRNKDETGKRYEWYCLQRWAASY
-1165 LQDFEKEKIVYGEI
+1165 YQDFEKEKIVYGEI

-1191 CELGV
+1191 CELGG

-1211 RYLLGMLHSKLITFA
+1211 CYLLGMLHSKLITFA

-1245 AFIERLPIPQ
+1245 AFIERLPISK

-1262 LADKITD
+1262 LADKIIVLVD
-1269 GAKQILALKAKDPKA
+1269 RILQTKEEDPKA

-1297 YQLYH
+1297 YQLYN
-1302 LTDEEIKTIENGQ
+1302 LTDEEIKIIENGQ

>member
-1 MICFTRIPLK
+1 MISFTRIPLK
-11 DFIKKHNPQEPKKE
+11 DFIKKYNPQTPTTEI
-25 TIENFEKEINNLLEN
+25 IENFEKEINSLLEN
-40 APKQDDEEFQKNEIN
+40 APRQDDEEFQKNEIN
-55 KFLKNTYGYDCNTY
+55 SFLKNTYGYRCNTH
-69 KKVDSAIYVDGEVR
+69 KKVDSAIYVDKEVQ

-89 ALNNRN
+89 ALNKKI

-104 ISKAFCQMVL
+104 LSKAFCQMVL
-114 YFLEEIEKE
+114 YFLEEI
-123 KNNSL
+123 KNNFL

-142 DCKDLLFLKEDKR
+142 DCKDLLFLNDDKR
-155 IKDFYKKCAKKE
+155 IKKFYKNHAQKE
-167 GTDSSKPKFYKDLEQ
+167 GTDSSKPKFYEDLEQ
-182 YLQEDFQGELRYT
+182 YLKEDFQGKLPYT
-195 HFNLSNYD
+195 YFNLND
-203 PKELPLIY
+203 DFKEFPLIY
-211 QVLSQEVLLKQRKTL
+211 QVLSQEVLLKQKKTI

-247 QNDKGKILI
+247 QNEKGKTLI
-256 KPSRTQNSLSAA
+256 KPSRTKNSLSDA
-268 LKKKYENLDDEEV
+268 LKKQYKNLDDEEV

-304 FKHFEKPFLTTE
+304 FKHFEKPFLTTD

-322 ALNTLFFE
+322 DLNTLFFE

-350 IPYLNSSLFDQT
+350 IPYLNSSLFDKT
-362 PLELKGHEI
+362 PLELKGYEI
-371 RLLENKKLELYQN
+371 KLLNNEPLEIYPK

-389 HENYQEKKELP
+389 HEEYQKEKDSP
-400 LLKYLFEFLR
+400 LLLEYLFTFLR
-410 LYKFTT
+410 VYDFTT
-416 TPKDIKDNTD
+416 TPKDIKDNQN

-464 KESITPIVLD
+464 KESITPIVRD
-474 KFNAIYQWDCEN
+474 KFNATYQWDCKN

-496 NFSNEKAKE
+496 NFSSNEKAKE

-547 RHELRLENDEII
+547 RYDLKLENDEII
-559 IHHAQTGE
+559 IHTPKTPHTPE
-567 IFNYKKPHSENDPH
+567 NKVFKYTIPHSENDPH
-581 HQIQKELFELKK
+581 HHIQKELFELKK

-630 KGKNTNNLE
+630 ESKNTNNLE

-646 NIKCANSLV
+646 NIKCANSLI
-655 SRFALKDKAL
+655 SRFNLNDDLKKIPNI
-665 LKTEK
+665 KK
-670 NKNLEYYIAEY
+670 KIQEY
-681 KELVKIYKDPKIL
+681 KDLVAQYKDPNPLYSLNKQDLINKIQDL
-694 ESLTRPIKDS
+694 KNTFSLTLKDPKTK
-704 NAVRKYAKER
+704 A
-714 LYQELAQNP
+714 ELE
-723 NKDFKKALNDR
+723 KA
-734 IEKIK
+734 IEKHITNYNDFALDDK
-739 EAFKL
+739 SLLTGLNYFIPSLFGTPKLSPKEEEEAFAS
-744 TLEPPQK
+744 
-751 ELKFKKFLKEHL
+751 
-763 ELYGKSI
+763 YGRI
-770 LEEANDNGLELEAL
+770 RAL
-784 ALEKKMAHEGLF
+784 RK
-796 HDYTPYP
+796 
-803 KLDKTDKVVG
+803 KLDDALSG
-813 LEHFNRYVLTS
+813 GEYH
-824 YKDLQDENERYANA
+824 NA
-838 LEWRF
+838 FEWRF
-843 EFPEVLNDEGDFL
+843 EFPEVLDDDGNFL

-887 YNSTA
+887 YNSSS

-900 LAYHLLKEKGFNA
+900 LALNLLKEKGFSA

-944 LNALKVFESAAVDT
+944 LNALKKVFESATVDT
-958 SIMSFIKQ
+958 SIISFIKQ
-966 TPPKESDFEYYEP
+966 PPLKESVLKYYEP
-979 TPNDKDDLKSTPH
+979 TENDKENLKSTPS
-992 LPMKQNALSTE
+992 LLMRQNALSTE
-1003 SFIFANATLLD
+1003 SFIFANTTLLD
-1014 LRDKIESVGTPLKD
+1014 LRDKIEQSGTPLKD
-1028 WDIQINYGIKTG
+1028 WGIQIYRGILTG
-1040 ANEAF
+1040 CNEAF
-1045 IIPTEKREEI
+1045 IIPTEKRDEI

-1060 DAQKDERGMSER
+1060 DTQKDEKGMSER

-1092 YEWADLWVIIAKF
+1092 YEWADLWVIFIPWHF
-1105 GSHEFLEVEYPT
+1105 PNTGSPKDMEQNEQDFSTHYPI
-1117 IYNHLLQYKDQLEQ
+1117 IYAHLLSHKDELLKRNKDETGKRYEWYCLQ
-1131 RGQCRYS
+1131 R
-1138 RGPQN
+1138 
-1143 SNKPYPGQHHW
+1143 W
-1154 LELDNNPKDSY
+1154 AASY
-1165 LQDFEKEKIVYGEI
+1165 LQDFEKEKIVYPCIMAKESCFVYEEKG
-1179 VQEPRFY
+1179 
-1186 LDNGE
+1186 
-1191 CELGV
+1191 
-1196 FYAEATSFILTGEHL
+1196 FYAPAPANIITGDKIEIKYLTA
-1211 RYLLGMLHSKLITFA
+1211 LLNSKCIYFVMR
-1226 FKTFYAGGG
+1226 KFYMGGG
-1235 LGESGYRYKK
+1235 IEGELKTNNLEK
-1245 AFIERLPIPQ
+1245 IPIPK
-1255 ITEKNQE
+1255 ITPKNQE

-1269 GAKQILALKAKDPKA
+1269 CTERILKSKEKDPKA
-1284 NTQGLEKEIDALV
+1284 NTQELEKEIDALV

>member
-1 MICFTRIPLK
+1 MDYKKLDLPNINYPSKEQLKAFETAFDAFLETNPQENENHHNDAFNDLLKGVFKYKVKPTEKIDSAILNENNKVEVIIEFKALKNPNEFIKKGDLNVKALHESLLYYLIERRKGNNNIKHLILATIKELYIIDANEFKVFNKDKEIENAFENCHDRKGNDTRTKAFYDACQKRLNELDRSLKYHHIPLK
-11 DFIKKHNPQEPKKE
+11 KE
-25 TIENFEKEINNLLEN
+25 NL
-40 APKQDDEEFQKNEIN
+40 A
-55 KFLKNTYGYDCNTY
+55 
-69 KKVDSAIYVDGEVR
+69 
-83 VLIEVK
+83 
-89 ALNNRN
+89 
-95 EFPKNRENP
+95 
-104 ISKAFCQMVL
+104 
-114 YFLEEIEKE
+114 
-123 KNNSL
+123 
-128 KHTIICNA
+128 
-136 HEFFLF
+136 
-142 DCKDLLFLKEDKR
+142 
-155 IKDFYKKCAKKE
+155 
-167 GTDSSKPKFYKDLEQ
+167 
-182 YLQEDFQGELRYT
+182 
-195 HFNLSNYD
+195 
-203 PKELPLIY
+203 LIY
-211 QVLSQEVLLKQRKTL
+211 QALSPNFLLKIPKYS

-256 KPSRTQNSLSAA
+256 KPSRTQNSLSTA
-268 LKKKYENLDDEEV
+268 LKEQYTNLDDEEV

-304 FKHFEKPFLTTE
+304 FEHFEKEKHFLTTD
-316 NFKDFN
+316 NFKTFN
-322 ALNTLFFE
+322 SLNTLFFE

-339 SLNKEDKILEK
+339 LKEIKEDKILEK
-350 IPYLNSSLFDQT
+350 IPYLNSSLFDKT
-362 PLELKGHEI
+362 PLELKGYEI
-371 RLLENKKLELYQN
+371 KLLDNKKLEIYKN

-389 HENYQEKKELP
+389 HEDYQKQKDLP
-400 LLKYLFEFLR
+400 LLEYFFKFLR

-464 KESITPIVLD
+464 KESITSIVLD

-496 NFSNEKAKE
+496 NFSAQKAKE

-547 RHELRLENDEII
+547 ACDLKLENDEII
-559 IHHAQTGE
+559 IHTPTGE

-593 DIIEN
+593 SIIEN

-630 KGKNTNNLE
+630 KGKNTNALE

-646 NIKCANSLV
+646 NIKCGNSLI

-694 ESLTRPIKDS
+694 ESLTHPIKDS

-770 LEEANDNGLELEAL
+770 LEETNDNGLELEAL

-843 EFPEVLNDEGDFL
+843 EFPEVLDDEGDFL

-887 YNSTA
+887 YNSSS

-900 LAYHLLKEKGFNA
+900 LSFQLLKDKGFNA
-913 FITSNKYARAKYGA
+913 FITSNKYVRAKYGA

-958 SIMSFIKQ
+958 SIIHFIKQ
-966 TPPKESDFEYYEP
+966 TPPKESVFKYYEP
-979 TPNDKDDLKSTPH
+979 TENDKENLKNTPS
-992 LPMKQNALSTE
+992 LSMKQNALSTE

-1014 LRDKIESVGTPLKD
+1014 LRDKIESVGIPLKD
-1028 WDIQINYGIKTG
+1028 WDIQIYRGILTG

-1045 IIPTEKREEI
+1045 IIPTEKRDEI
-1055 LKNCD
+1055 LNACKT
-1060 DAQKDERGMSER
+1060 QEERK
-1072 ERTKELI
+1072 RTEALI

-1092 YEWADLWVIIAKF
+1092 YEWADLWVIFIPWHF
-1105 GSHEFLEVEYPT
+1105 PNTGSPKSMEKNEQDFSIHYPI
-1117 IYNHLLQYKDQLEQ
+1117 IYAHLLSHKDKLLKRNKDETGKRYEWYCLQ
-1131 RGQCRYS
+1131 RWAA
-1138 RGPQN
+1138 N
-1143 SNKPYPGQHHW
+1143 
-1154 LELDNNPKDSY
+1154 Y
-1165 LQDFEKEKIVYGEI
+1165 LQDFEKEKIVYPCI
-1179 VQEPRFY
+1179 MAKEPCFVY
-1186 LDNGE
+1186 EEKG
-1191 CELGV
+1191 
-1196 FYAEATSFILTGEHL
+1196 FYAPAPANIITGDKTEIKYLTA
-1211 RYLLGMLHSKLITFA
+1211 LLNSKCIYFA
-1226 FKTFYAGGG
+1226 MRKFYMGGG
-1235 LGESGYRYKK
+1235 IEGELKTNNLEK
-1245 AFIERLPIPQ
+1245 IPIPK
-1255 ITEKNQE
+1255 ITPKNQE

-1269 GAKQILALKAKDPKA
+1269 CAERILKSKAKDPKA

-1297 YQLYH
+1297 YQLYN
-1302 LTDEEIKTIENGQ
+1302 LTDEEIKIIENGQ

>member
-1 MICFTRIPLK
+1 MMSFARILLK
-11 DFIKKHNPQEPKKE
+11 DFIKKYNPPTPTKE
-25 TIENFEKEINNLLEN
+25 TIEKFEKEINSLLEN
-40 APKQDDEEFQKNEIN
+40 APRQDDEEFQKNEIN
-55 KFLKNTYGYDCNTY
+55 SFLKNAYGYRCNTH
-69 KKVDSAIYVDGEVR
+69 KKVDSAIYVDEEVQ

-89 ALNNRN
+89 ALDKKT
-95 EFPKNRENP
+95 EFPKDKENP
-104 ISKAFCQMVL
+104 LSKAFCQMVL
-114 YFLEEIEKE
+114 YFLEEREKE

-142 DCKDLLFLKEDKR
+142 DCKDLLFLNEDKR
-155 IKDFYKKCAKKE
+155 IKKFYKNYAQKE
-167 GTDSSKPKFYKDLEQ
+167 GTDSSKPRFYEDLEQ
-182 YLQEDFQGELRYT
+182 YLKEDFQGELRYT
-195 HFNLSNYD
+195 YFNLND
-203 PKELPLIY
+203 DFKELPLIY
-211 QVLSQEVLLKQRKTL
+211 QVLSQEVLLKQKKTL

-256 KPSRTQNSLSAA
+256 KPSRTQNSLSDA
-268 LKKKYENLDDEEV
+268 LKGSYKNLDDEEV

-304 FKHFEKPFLTTE
+304 FKHFEKPFLTIE
-316 NFKDFN
+316 NFENFN
-322 ALNTLFFE
+322 DLNTLFFE

-339 SLNKEDKILEK
+339 LPEIKEDKILEK
-350 IPYLNSSLFDQT
+350 IPYLNSSLFDKT
-362 PLELKGHEI
+362 PLELKGYEI
-371 RLLENKKLELYQN
+371 KLLDNKKLEIYKN

-389 HENYQEKKELP
+389 DNPKQEPLP
-400 LLKYLFEFLR
+400 LLEYLFEFLR

-474 KFNAIYQWDCEN
+474 KFNQTYNIECEN
-486 LKALREKIDR
+486 LTELRNYFKNSYKEGKR
-496 NFSNEKAKE
+496 KE
-505 YLNTLLTLRICD
+505 YLNTLLTLRVCD

-530 NEMVLIAYEL
+530 NEMVLIAYKL

-559 IHHAQTGE
+559 IHTPE
-567 IFNYKKPHSENDPH
+567 DKIFKYTIPHSENDPH
-581 HQIQKELFELKK
+581 HHIQKELFELKK
-593 DIIEN
+593 SIIEN

-630 KGKNTNNLE
+630 KGKNTNALE

-646 NIKCANSLV
+646 NIKCANSLI
-655 SRFALKDKAL
+655 SRFNLNDDLKKIPNI
-665 LKTEK
+665 KK
-670 NKNLEYYIAEY
+670 KIQEY
-681 KELVKIYKDPKIL
+681 KDLVAQYKDPNPLYPLNKADLINKIQDL
-694 ESLTRPIKDS
+694 KNTFSLTLKDPKTKAELEKAIEKHIKDYNYFALDDKS
-704 NAVRKYAKER
+704 LLAGLNYFTPNLFGTPKLSPKE
-714 LYQELAQNP
+714 E
-723 NKDFKKALNDR
+723 
-734 IEKIK
+734 E
-739 EAFKL
+739 EAFAS
-744 TLEPPQK
+744 
-751 ELKFKKFLKEHL
+751 
-763 ELYGKSI
+763 YGRI
-770 LEEANDNGLELEAL
+770 RAL
-784 ALEKKMAHEGLF
+784 RK
-796 HDYTPYP
+796 
-803 KLDKTDKVVG
+803 KLDDALSG
-813 LEHFNRYVLTS
+813 GEYH
-824 YKDLQDENERYANA
+824 NA
-838 LEWRF
+838 FEWRF
-843 EFPEVLNDEGDFL
+843 EFPEVLDDEGDFL

-878 LLQKQYQDF
+878 LLQKQYHDF
-887 YNSTA
+887 YNSSS

-900 LAYHLLKEKGFNA
+900 LAFNLLKEKGFNA

-933 LKKTTLVSYME
+933 LKKTTIASYME
-944 LNALKVFESAAVDT
+944 LNALKVFESATVDT

-966 TPPKESDFEYYEP
+966 EPLKESLFNYCKP
-979 TPNDKDDLKSTPH
+979 TPNDKENLKNTSFF
-992 LPMKQNALSTE
+992 LMRQNALSTE
-1003 SFIFANATLLD
+1003 SFIFANTTLLD
-1014 LRDKIESVGTPLKD
+1014 LRDKMENIGTPLKD
-1028 WDIQINYGIKTG
+1028 WGIQINYGIKTG

-1045 IIPTEKREEI
+1045 IIPTEKRDEI

-1060 DAQKDERGMSER
+1060 DLQKDERGMSER

-1092 YEWADLWVIIAKF
+1092 YEWAHLWVINTHNGYTSAFKSKIPPIDIAKYPAIKAHLD
-1105 GSHEFLEVEYPT
+1105 SHHDAIVTRSDQGDTPYNLRNCAYLE
-1117 IYNHLLQYKDQLEQ
+1117 
-1131 RGQCRYS
+1131 
-1138 RGPQN
+1138 
-1143 SNKPYPGQHHW
+1143 
-1154 LELDNNPKDSY
+1154 
-1165 LQDFEKEKIVYGEI
+1165 DFEKEKIVYGEI

-1191 CELGV
+1191 CELGG

-1211 RYLLGMLHSKLITFA
+1211 CYLLGMLHSKLITFA

-1245 AFIERLPIPQ
+1245 AFIERLPIPK
-1255 ITEKNQE
+1255 ITPQNQE
-1262 LADKITD
+1262 LAHKITD
-1269 GAKQILALKAKDPKA
+1269 GAKQILALKEKDPKA

-1302 LTDEEIKTIENGQ
+1302 LTDEEIKIIENGQ

>member
-1 MICFTRIPLK
+1 MDYKKLDLPNTNYPNQEQLKAFETAFNTFLETNQQENENHHNDAFNDLLKSVFKYKVKPTKKIDSAILNESNKVEVIIEFKALKNPNEFIKKGDLNVKALHESLFYYLIERKNGNNNLKHLILATIKELYIIDANEFEVFNKDKEIKKAFENCHDKKGNDPRTKAFYDVCQKRLNELDHSLKYHHIPLK
-11 DFIKKHNPQEPKKE
+11 KE
-25 TIENFEKEINNLLEN
+25 NL
-40 APKQDDEEFQKNEIN
+40 A
-55 KFLKNTYGYDCNTY
+55 
-69 KKVDSAIYVDGEVR
+69 
-83 VLIEVK
+83 
-89 ALNNRN
+89 
-95 EFPKNRENP
+95 
-104 ISKAFCQMVL
+104 
-114 YFLEEIEKE
+114 
-123 KNNSL
+123 
-128 KHTIICNA
+128 
-136 HEFFLF
+136 
-142 DCKDLLFLKEDKR
+142 
-155 IKDFYKKCAKKE
+155 
-167 GTDSSKPKFYKDLEQ
+167 
-182 YLQEDFQGELRYT
+182 
-195 HFNLSNYD
+195 
-203 PKELPLIY
+203 LIY
-211 QVLSQEVLLKQRKTL
+211 QALSPNFLLKIPKYS

-256 KPSRTQNSLSAA
+256 KPSRTKNSLSDA
-268 LKKKYENLDDEEV
+268 LKKKYNNLDDEEV

-304 FKHFEKPFLTTE
+304 FRHFEKPFLTTE
-316 NFKDFN
+316 NFNDFN
-322 ALNTLFFE
+322 ALNDLFFE
-330 VLAKKNSER
+330 VLAKKNNER
-339 SLNKEDKILEK
+339 FPEIKEDKILRK

-371 RLLENKKLELYQN
+371 KLLDNKKLEIYKN

-389 HENYQEKKELP
+389 HEDYQKEEALP
-400 LLKYLFEFLR
+400 LLEYLFEFLR

-474 KFNAIYQWDCEN
+474 KFNAIYQWDCKDLE
-486 LKALREKIDR
+486 ALRKKIDR

-505 YLNTLLTLRICD
+505 YLQLLLTLRVCD

-530 NEMVLIAYEL
+530 NEMVWVAYKL

-559 IHHAQTGE
+559 IHTPE
-567 IFNYKKPHSENDPH
+567 NKVFNYTIPHSENDPH
-581 HQIQKELFELKK
+581 HHIQKELFELKK
-593 DIIEN
+593 SIIEN

-630 KGKNTNNLE
+630 KGKNTNALE

-646 NIKCANSLV
+646 NIKCANSLI
-655 SRFALKDKAL
+655 SRFNLNDDLKKIPNI
-665 LKTEK
+665 KK
-670 NKNLEYYIAEY
+670 KIQEY
-681 KELVKIYKDPKIL
+681 KDLVAQYKDPNPLYPLNKADLINKIQDL
-694 ESLTRPIKDS
+694 KNTFSLTLKDP
-704 NAVRKYAKER
+704 KTKT
-714 LYQELAQNP
+714 ELE
-723 NKDFKKALNDR
+723 KA
-734 IEKIK
+734 IEKHIK
-739 EAFKL
+739 KYNFFALDDKSLLDGLDYFIPSLFGTLKLSPKEEEEAFAS
-744 TLEPPQK
+744 
-751 ELKFKKFLKEHL
+751 
-763 ELYGKSI
+763 YGRI
-770 LEEANDNGLELEAL
+770 RAL
-784 ALEKKMAHEGLF
+784 RK
-796 HDYTPYP
+796 
-803 KLDKTDKVVG
+803 KLDDALSG
-813 LEHFNRYVLTS
+813 REYH
-824 YKDLQDENERYANA
+824 NA
-838 LEWRF
+838 FEWRF
-843 EFPEVLNDEGDFL
+843 EFPEVLDDEGDFL

-878 LLQKQYQDF
+878 LLQKQYHDF

-900 LAYHLLKEKGFNA
+900 LALNLLKEKGFSA

-944 LNALKVFESAAVDT
+944 LNALKVFESATVDT
-958 SIMSFIKQ
+958 SIIHFIKQ
-966 TPPKESDFEYYEP
+966 TPPKESDFKYYEP
-979 TPNDKDDLKSTPH
+979 TPNDKDDLKSTPF

-1028 WDIQINYGIKTG
+1028 WDIQIYRGILTG

-1045 IIPTEKREEI
+1045 IIPTEKRDAI

-1060 DAQKDERGMSER
+1060 DTQKDERGMSER
-1072 ERTKELI
+1072 ERTIELI

-1092 YEWADLWVIIAKF
+1092 YEWAGEWLINTHNGYTSALKSKIPPIDIAKYPATKAHLDAHWDTIATRCDQ
-1105 GSHEFLEVEYPT
+1105 GDTPYNLRNCAYLE
-1117 IYNHLLQYKDQLEQ
+1117 
-1131 RGQCRYS
+1131 
-1138 RGPQN
+1138 
-1143 SNKPYPGQHHW
+1143 
-1154 LELDNNPKDSY
+1154 
-1165 LQDFEKEKIVYGEI
+1165 DFEKEKIVYPCI
-1179 VQEPRFY
+1179 MAKEPCFVY
-1186 LDNGE
+1186 EEKG
-1191 CELGV
+1191 
-1196 FYAEATSFILTGEHL
+1196 FYAPAPANIVTGDKIEIKYLTA
-1211 RYLLGMLHSKLITFA
+1211 LLNSKCIYFA
-1226 FKTFYAGGG
+1226 MRKFYMGGG
-1235 LGESGYRYKK
+1235 IEGELKTNNLEK
-1245 AFIERLPIPQ
+1245 IPIPK
-1255 ITEKNQE
+1255 ITHKNQE

-1269 GAKQILALKAKDPKA
+1269 CAEQILVLKEKDPKA
-1284 NTQGLEKEIDALV
+1284 NTQRSEKEIDALV

-1302 LTDEEIKTIENGQ
+1302 LTDEEIKIIENGQ

>member
-1 MICFTRIPLK
+1 MIFTRIPLK

-25 TIENFEKEINNLLEN
+25 TIENFEKEINSLLEN
-40 APKQDDEEFQKNEIN
+40 AKRQDDEEFQKNEIN
-55 KFLKNTYGYDCNTY
+55 KFLKNAYGYDCNTS
-69 KKVDSAIYVDGEVR
+69 KKVDSAIYVDKEAW

-95 EFPKNRENP
+95 EFPKDRENP
-104 ISKAFCQMVL
+104 LSKAFCQMVL

-142 DCKDLLFLKEDKR
+142 DCKDLFFLKEDKR
-155 IKDFYKKCAKKE
+155 IQKFYDNYAKKE
-167 GTDSSKPKFYKDLEQ
+167 GTDSSKPKFYEDLEQ
-182 YLQEDFQGELRYT
+182 YLQEDFQGELPYT

-211 QVLSQEVLLKQRKTL
+211 QVLSQEVLLKQKKTL

-247 QNDKGKILI
+247 QNEKGKTLI
-256 KPSRTQNSLSAA
+256 KPSHTQNSLSAA

-304 FKHFEKPFLTTE
+304 FEHFNKESFLTIE

-330 VLAKKNSER
+330 VLAKKNNERLSEI
-339 SLNKEDKILEK
+339 KEDKILEK

-362 PLELKGHEI
+362 PLELKGYEI
-371 RLLENKKLELYQN
+371 KLLDNKKLEIYKN

-389 HENYQEKKELP
+389 DNPKQEPLP
-400 LLKYLFEFLR
+400 LLKYFFEFLR

-464 KESITPIVLD
+464 KESITTIVLD
-474 KFNAIYQWDCEN
+474 KFNATYQWDCEN

-505 YLNTLLTLRICD
+505 YLNTLLTLRVCD

-530 NEMVLIAYEL
+530 NEMVWIAYEL

-547 RHELRLENDEII
+547 RYNLKLENDEII
-559 IHHAQTGE
+559 IHYKLTGE

-581 HQIQKELFELKK
+581 HHIQKELFNLKK

-630 KGKNTNNLE
+630 EGKNTNNLE

-646 NIKCANSLV
+646 NIKCGNSLI
-655 SRFALKDKAL
+655 SRFNLNDDLKKIPNI
-665 LKTEK
+665 KQK
-670 NKNLEYYIAEY
+670 IQEY
-681 KELVKIYKDPKIL
+681 KDLVAQYKDPNPLYPLNKQDLINKIQDL
-694 ESLTRPIKDS
+694 KNTFSLTLKDPKTK
-704 NAVRKYAKER
+704 A
-714 LYQELAQNP
+714 ELE
-723 NKDFKKALNDR
+723 KA
-734 IEKIK
+734 IEKHITK
-739 EAFKL
+739 YNFFALDDKSLLDGLNYFIPNLFGTLKLSPKEEEEAFAS
-744 TLEPPQK
+744 
-751 ELKFKKFLKEHL
+751 
-763 ELYGKSI
+763 YGRI
-770 LEEANDNGLELEAL
+770 RAL
-784 ALEKKMAHEGLF
+784 RK
-796 HDYTPYP
+796 
-803 KLDKTDKVVG
+803 KLDDALSG
-813 LEHFNRYVLTS
+813 REY
-824 YKDLQDENERYANA
+824 QNA
-838 LEWRF
+838 FEWRF
-843 EFPEVLNDEGDFL
+843 EFPEVLDDEGDFS

-861 IGNPPYIRQEHI
+861 IGNPPYIRQEQI

-878 LLQKQYQDF
+878 LLEKQYQDF

-900 LAYHLLKEKGFNA
+900 LAFHLLKEKGFSA

-927 KLRELL
+927 KLREWL
-933 LKKTTLVSYME
+933 LKKTTIVSYME

-958 SIMSFIKQ
+958 SIMNFIKQ
-966 TPPKESDFEYYEP
+966 TPPKESDFKYYEP

-992 LPMKQNALSTE
+992 LTMKQNALSTE

-1028 WDIQINYGIKTG
+1028 WDIQIYRGILTG

-1045 IIPTEKREEI
+1045 IIPTEKRDAI
-1055 LKNCD
+1055 LNACKT
-1060 DAQKDERGMSER
+1060 QEER
-1072 ERTKELI
+1072 ERTERLI

-1092 YEWADLWVIIAKF
+1092 YEWADLWVINTHNGYTSNLKSKIPPIDIEKYPAIKAHLDAHLDTIATRCDQ
-1105 GSHEFLEVEYPT
+1105 GDTPYHLRNCAYLE
-1117 IYNHLLQYKDQLEQ
+1117 
-1131 RGQCRYS
+1131 
-1138 RGPQN
+1138 
-1143 SNKPYPGQHHW
+1143 
-1154 LELDNNPKDSY
+1154 
-1165 LQDFEKEKIVYGEI
+1165 DFEKEKIVYGEI
-1179 VQEPRFY
+1179 VQ
-1186 LDNGE
+1186 
-1191 CELGV
+1191 
-1196 FYAEATSFILTGEHL
+1196 
-1211 RYLLGMLHSKLITFA
+1211 
-1226 FKTFYAGGG
+1226 
-1235 LGESGYRYKK
+1235 
-1245 AFIERLPIPQ
+1245 
-1255 ITEKNQE
+1255 
-1262 LADKITD
+1262 
-1269 GAKQILALKAKDPKA
+1269 
-1284 NTQGLEKEIDALV
+1284 
-1297 YQLYH
+1297 
-1302 LTDEEIKTIENGQ
+1302 